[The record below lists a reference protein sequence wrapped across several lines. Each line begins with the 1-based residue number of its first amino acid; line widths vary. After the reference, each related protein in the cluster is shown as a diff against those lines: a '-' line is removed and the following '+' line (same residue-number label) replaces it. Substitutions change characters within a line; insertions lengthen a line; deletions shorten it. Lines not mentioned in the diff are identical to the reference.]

1 MKILG
6 VVFQSTIQP
15 HRLSLF
21 CDSVDNI
28 EQGMARATETVA
40 KEQGLLGWIPIIT
53 TMREIVSPL
62 LNTEP
67 VVSTVEVKRGNETT
81 SWVMKTIISNKDT
94 VLFEAVKKYLKEP
107 EVLYIDDKI
116 KAEKMQS

>member
-6 VVFQSTIQP
+6 IVFQSTLQP
-15 HRLSLF
+15 NRLSLF
-21 CDSVDNI
+21 CDSVDTM
-28 EQGMARATETVA
+28 EQGMARAIEIVA
-40 KEQGLLGWIPIIT
+40 KEQGLLGWTPIIT

-67 VVSTVEVKRGNETT
+67 VVSTFEVKKGQVTA
-81 SWVMKTIISNKDT
+81 SWIMKTIIENKDT
-94 VLFEAVKKYLKEP
+94 ALFEAVKKYLKEP

-116 KAEKMQS
+116 KDENRTT